1 MHYQG
6 NIIRPPSEANSIIL
20 QATVGCS
27 HNKCTFCGVYKGVR
41 FQIKDDSII
50 DADLDFAARNCTRL
64 KRLFLADGDALI
76 IPHDRLIG
84 LLTKIRGKLP
94 WISRISLY
102 ANTKSILAKSAAQ
115 LTALKALGLD
125 RVYMGLESGH
135 DPTLAAINKGAD
147 SRKMIQAGRR
157 IREAGLFLSVT
168 VLLGIGGVEHS
179 QAHARATGRVLSQMA
194 PNQIA
199 ALTLMLLENTPLYS
213 ATLTGAFQ
221 LPDRQRLLE
230 ELKSLVKN
238 IHLDRVQFQTNHAS
252 NYLPINA
259 RLGRDKSK
267 ILALIDEALAGAVT
281 LTPDAMRAL

>member
-27 HNKCTFCGVYKGVR
+27 HNKCTFCGAYKGVR
-41 FQIKDDSII
+41 FQIKDDSIL
-50 DADLDFAARNCTRL
+50 DVDLDFAARNCQRL
-64 KRLFLADGDALI
+64 QRLFLADGDALI
-76 IPHDRLIG
+76 IPHNRLIG

-94 WISRISLY
+94 WIRRIGLY
-102 ANTKSILAKSAAQ
+102 ANTKSILAKSASQ
-115 LTALKALGLD
+115 LATLKSLGLD

-147 SRKMIQAGRR
+147 SRKMIEAGRR

-168 VLLGIGGVEHS
+168 VLLGIGGVAHS
-179 QAHARATGRVLSQMA
+179 QAHAKATGLVLSEMA
-194 PNQIA
+194 PNQIG
-199 ALTLMLLENTPLYS
+199 ALTLMLLENTPLYRD
-213 ATLTGAFQ
+213 ALTGAFQ
-221 LPDRQRLLE
+221 LPDRQQLLQ
-230 ELKSLVKN
+230 ELKTLVEN

-259 RLGRDKSK
+259 RLGRDKTE
-267 ILALIDEALAGAVT
+267 ILTLITLALAGGIK

>member
-27 HNKCTFCGVYKGVR
+27 HNKCTFCGAYKGVR
-41 FQIKDDSII
+41 FLIKDGSIL
-50 DADLDFAARNCTRL
+50 DADLDFAARNCQRL

-84 LLTKIRGKLP
+84 LLTKIREKLP
-94 WISRISLY
+94 WIRRIGLY
-102 ANTKSILAKSAAQ
+102 ANTKSILAKSASQ
-115 LTALKALGLD
+115 LAALKSLGLD

-147 SRKMIQAGRR
+147 SRKMIEAGRR
-157 IREAGLFLSVT
+157 IREVGLFLSVT
-168 VLLGIGGVEHS
+168 VLLGIGGVAHS
-179 QAHARATGRVLSQMA
+179 QAHAKATGLVVSEMA
-194 PNQIA
+194 PNQIG
-199 ALTLMLLENTPLYS
+199 ALTLMLLENTPLYRD
-213 ATLTGAFQ
+213 ALTGAFQ
-221 LPDRQRLLE
+221 LPDRQQLLQ
-230 ELKSLVKN
+230 ELKTLVEN

-259 RLGRDKSK
+259 RLGRDKTE
-267 ILALIDEALAGAVT
+267 ILTLITQALAGGIK